1 VTVRADIE
9 TIAFGEGVL
18 AHNRLTT
25 ALCALNGIGGFV
37 LDERLANRTPQQIAA
52 DLADQFGISKS
63 DVEQDVAALEAKWR
77 EANLIVDEQPTGFG
91 EAESEPPVADFQCDL
106 TITCNGAPVRLRCEE
121 PVLAGLL
128 EAVAAPAS
136 HPAGDSWTVVDVLY
150 RDEVYSGWVD
160 GRIKWSSSDRAMAR
174 HWTLRDAI
182 AASLQA
188 APPAAILHASGI
200 SLGCDGV
207 VVAALSGSGKTTLAS
222 GLIASGG
229 KLISDDLLPLCGEGE
244 RLAPLPFALSVKSG
258 SWPIVGDLFPA
269 LYDSAVFGNRN
280 LQIRYFWP
288 GETNVEKNPVPARL
302 IVLPRWDPKAKAQT
316 TALPA
321 NEAIELL
328 IRTGTRLVAS
338 EGALAAFAR
347 FGESV
352 PAYAITYPDLGAG
365 IDLVKALL
373 ADMKHSDRPMAR
385 APAIATASG

>member
-1 VTVRADIE
+1 MTVKADIE
-9 TIAFGEGVL
+9 TVAFGEGVL
-18 AHNRLTT
+18 AHNRQT
-25 ALCALNGIGGFV
+25 AARCALNGIGGFV
-37 LDERLANRTPQQIAA
+37 LGEHLADRTSQQIAA
-52 DLADQFGISKS
+52 DLADQFGIKKS
-63 DVEQDVAALEAKWR
+63 DIERDVAALEAKWR
-77 EANLIVDEQPTGFG
+77 EANLIVDEQPVGFG

-121 PVLAGLL
+121 PILAGLL
-128 EAVAAPAS
+128 EAVAVPAR
-136 HPAGDSWTVVDVLY
+136 HPGGGSQIVIDVLY

-160 GRIKWSSSDRAMAR
+160 GQIKWSSSDRALAR
-174 HWTLRDAI
+174 HWALRDVI

-200 SLGCDGV
+200 SLGGDGV

-229 KLISDDLLPLCGEGE
+229 KLISDDLLPLCDDGE

-258 SWPIVGDLFPA
+258 SWPIVGGLFPA
-269 LYDSAVFGNRN
+269 LYNSAVFGNRN

-288 GETNVEKNPVPARL
+288 GEANAEKNPVPARL
-302 IVLPRWDPKAKAQT
+302 IALPRWDPKAKAQT
-316 TALPA
+316 TALPP

-328 IRTGTRLVAS
+328 IRTGTRLVAN

-352 PAYAITYPDLGAG
+352 PAYTITYPNLDAG
-365 IDLVKALL
+365 IDLVNALL
-373 ADMKHSDRPMAR
+373 ADVKTPRLADRRR
-385 APAIATASG
+385 AG